1 VEIMERILE
10 ALKKNRENAI
20 WGAVALAVVIGG
32 GIYYWWNTNKTKM
45 EKGEIG
51 YLRAMLMNLM
61 DERSLEEVARSSK
74 GTIWGDMAL
83 LDLANSYYLKGDVKK
98 ALEYVREVS
107 GKNFALSVA
116 KAIYTY
122 ALNNDINEL
131 KKDFSLDYPSISQY
145 IKIKLAENLIEEG
158 KFKEAKSILEP
169 LAKDPFSPYNS
180 KAMSL
185 LRLVEAFTGR

>member
-1 VEIMERILE
+1 MMERILE
-10 ALKKNRENAI
+10 TLKRNRENAI

-51 YLRAMLMNLM
+51 YLSAILMNLR

-83 LDLANSYYLKGDVKK
+83 LDLANSYYVKGDVKK

-122 ALNNDINEL
+122 ALKNDINEL
-131 KKDFSLDYPSISQY
+131 KRNFSLDYPSISQY

>member
-20 WGAVALAVVIGG
+20 WGAVALVVVIGG
-32 GIYYWWNTNKTKM
+32 GIYYWWNTNKTRM

-51 YLRAMLMNLM
+51 YLRAMLMNLR

-83 LDLANSYYLKGDVKK
+83 LDLANSYYVKGDVKK

-107 GKNFALSVA
+107 GKNFALSAA

-122 ALNNDINEL
+122 ALKNDINEL
-131 KKDFSLDYPSISQY
+131 KKNFSLDYPSISQY
-145 IKIKLAENLIEEG
+145 IKI
-158 KFKEAKSILEP
+158 
-169 LAKDPFSPYNS
+169 
-180 KAMSL
+180 
-185 LRLVEAFTGR
+185 

>member
-1 VEIMERILE
+1 MERILE

-51 YLRAMLMNLM
+51 YLRAMLMNLR

>member
-1 VEIMERILE
+1 MERILE

-20 WGAVALAVVIGG
+20 WGAVALVVVIGG
-32 GIYYWWNTNKTKM
+32 GIYYWWNTNKTRM

-51 YLRAMLMNLM
+51 YLRAMLMNLR

-83 LDLANSYYLKGDVKK
+83 LDLANSYYVKGDVKK

-107 GKNFALSVA
+107 GKNFALSAA

-122 ALNNDINEL
+122 ALKNDINEL
-131 KKDFSLDYPSISQY
+131 KKNFSLDYPSISQY

-158 KFKEAKSILEP
+158 KFKEAESVLEP

>member
-1 VEIMERILE
+1 MMERILE
-10 ALKKNRENAI
+10 ALKRENVK
-20 WGAVALAVVIGG
+20 WGALVLAVVIGG

-51 YLRAMLMNLM
+51 YLSAMLMNLR

-83 LDLANSYYLKGDVKK
+83 LDLANSYYLRGDVKK

-122 ALNNDINEL
+122 ALKNDINEL
-131 KKDFSLDYPSISQY
+131 KRNFSLDYPSISQY

-158 KFKEAKSILEP
+158 KFKEAEDILKP

-185 LRLVEAFTGR
+185 LRLVETFTGR

>member
-1 VEIMERILE
+1 MERILE

-32 GIYYWWNTNKTKM
+32 GIYYWWNTNKTRM

-51 YLRAMLMNLM
+51 YLRAMLMNLR

-83 LDLANSYYLKGDVKK
+83 LDLANSYYVKGDVKK

-107 GKNFALSVA
+107 GKNFALSAA

-122 ALNNDINEL
+122 ALKNDINEL
-131 KKDFSLDYPSISQY
+131 KKNFSLDYPSISQY

-158 KFKEAKSILEP
+158 KFKEAEDILEP
-169 LAKDPFSPYNS
+169 LAKDSFSPYNS